1 MRREGQAQPGLIF
14 VEDPGAVNCVVP
26 LIESLAQ
33 SACPPALLACGHAVA
48 MLKERGTFAV
58 PLAPGTEASSL
69 ISTIDPRWVLVG
81 TSENLDS
88 FAFDL
93 VAAAAEA
100 GIPTIGIVDSAAN
113 AANRFRGRS
122 NAPLTH
128 APDRLLLPD
137 EWTAHEFARLG
148 MPGELLHVVGHP
160 HYDHLRTVRSALERE
175 GRQSVRQRALPKAAQ
190 ARKVVVFASEIST
203 GLDPDQYLRSAAY
216 TLHGS
221 GSSQGRTE
229 IVLEEL
235 LSGVDSLAARGVER
249 PYLVLR
255 RHPKESAQDL
265 AQHLRA
271 FDLVSSGSGVL
282 DLLYAADLVVGLSSM
297 LLLEAHLLGI
307 SVVSILP
314 RDTERNWLPILRA
327 GEVPVATSS
336 GAVQAALS
344 AALAREPIGS
354 ANEGALQD
362 RVDTMSSTNRIVHL
376 LSTLHPT

>member
-1 MRREGQAQPGLIF
+1 MRRECDARPGLIF

-26 LIESLAQ
+26 LVESMAR
-33 SACPPALLACGHAVA
+33 SAWPPALFAFGHAVE
-48 MLKERGTFAV
+48 MLKDRGTPA
-58 PLAPGTEASSL
+58 LQLGPGIDASSL
-69 ISTIDPRWVLVG
+69 ISTIHPRWVLVG

-93 VAAAAEA
+93 VAAAGEA
-100 GIPTIGIVDSAAN
+100 GIPTVGIIDSAAN

-128 APDRLLLPD
+128 APDRLLVPD
-137 EWTAHEFARLG
+137 EWTANKFVQLG
-148 MPGELLHVVGHP
+148 MPGERLHVVGHP
-160 HYDHLRTVRSALERE
+160 HHDHVTTVRVALERE
-175 GRQSVRQRALPKAAQ
+175 GRRSVRQRVLPQAAQ
-190 ARKVVVFASEIST
+190 ARTVLVFASEIST

-229 IVLEEL
+229 IVLEEF

-255 RHPKESAQDL
+255 RHPKESAQDQ
-265 AQHLRA
+265 AQHLSA

-354 ANEGALQD
+354 ADEGALQD